1 METTATILLVVSEA
15 GSRGIAAR
23 PEQSLLEAL
32 REAKDSGSADS
43 VMSELELGA
52 PCGGKGLCGKCR
64 AKASGSLSAPDE
76 RERHLLS
83 ARELE
88 DGLRLLCR
96 ARVEVEQDGRG
107 PARVEFAPKGQA
119 AILTEGPR
127 IDFAIDPPIRRFAL
141 KLEAPSLEEQLS
153 DEGRLL
159 RALAAAGPKGFAR
172 PSLSVLRQLAIQ
184 ARNPGLSLI
193 LSGEEI
199 VGIGAEEEAL
209 RPAYGL
215 GVDIGTTT
223 LACYLVDLGTGGIV
237 ATASGLNEQRAFGA
251 DVISRIAAASTGPEG
266 LESLRARIARQIT
279 DLGRGLLEGVGSRPE
294 DLLSIAIAGNTTML
308 HLAAGI
314 LPTAIAAAPF
324 PPVFTEA
331 HRASAN
337 ELGLGFPEACGVW
350 LLPGV
355 SGYVGADIVSG
366 IAALGISSRPG
377 RELLLDI
384 GTNGEIALGGA
395 EGIWCCATA
404 AGPAFEGAGIGMGM
418 GGVTG
423 AIDGVWLDGDSI
435 GFSVIGGGPP
445 KGLCGSGVLDALAV
459 FLEVGLVDQT
469 GRIPDGEELASLPPA
484 LAALR
489 SENEGMARLSI
500 GGGVWLS
507 QADLRNLQL
516 AISAIGAGIE
526 VLLARSGTRPEEV
539 ERVWLAGGFG
549 SYLDLGSALRV
560 GLVPASLGD
569 RILVAGNSSGSGAAA
584 ACASRSFLAETERA
598 RGLCRY
604 IELSSSPDFTEAYME
619 HMLFPEG

>member
-1 METTATILLVVSEA
+1 METTATMLLVVSEA

-32 REAKDSGSADS
+32 REAKDSGPADS
-43 VMSELELGA
+43 VLSELELGA

-76 RERHLLS
+76 RERRLLS

-88 DGLRLLCR
+88 DGYRLLCR
-96 ARVEVEQDGRG
+96 ARLEAEQDGRG
-107 PARVEFAPKGQA
+107 PARVEFASKGQA

-127 IDFAIDPPIRRFAL
+127 LDFALDPPTLRLAL
-141 KLEAPSLEEQLS
+141 ELEAPSLEEQLS
-153 DEGRLL
+153 DEERLL
-159 RALAAAGPKGFAR
+159 RALAAAGRRGFSR
-172 PSLSVLRQLAIQ
+172 PSLAVLRQLAIH
-184 ARNPGLSLI
+184 ARNPGLSLVV
-193 LSGEEI
+193 SGEQI
-199 VGIGAEEEAL
+199 VGVGAEEEAR

-223 LACYLVDLGTGGIV
+223 LACYLVELRRGKIV
-237 ATASGLNEQRAFGA
+237 ATASALNEQRSFGA
-251 DVISRIAAASTGPEG
+251 DVISRIAAASTGAEG
-266 LESLRARIARQIT
+266 LEALRTRIARQIT
-279 DLGRGLLEGVGSRPE
+279 DLGRGLLEEAGSRPE

-308 HLAAGI
+308 HLVAGI

-331 HRASAN
+331 HRASAG
-337 ELGLGFPEACGVW
+337 EFGLGFPEVCGVW

-366 IAALGISSRPG
+366 IAALGMSSRSSC
-377 RELLLDI
+377 ELLLDI

-423 AIDGVWLDGDSI
+423 AIDAVWLDGDEI
-435 GFSVIGGGPP
+435 GFSVIGGGAP

-459 FLEVGLVDQT
+459 FLEIGLVDQT
-469 GRIPDGEELASLPPA
+469 GRIPDAEEVASLSPR

-489 SENEGMARLSI
+489 FEEGGLVKLAI

-516 AISAIGAGIE
+516 AISAIAAGVE
-526 VLLARSGTRPEEV
+526 VLLARAGKRPEDV

-560 GLVPASLGD
+560 GLVPAVLGD

-584 ACASRSFLAETERA
+584 ACASLSFLAEAERA

-604 IELSSSPDFTEAYME
+604 IELSSSPAFTEAYME
-619 HMLFPEG
+619 HMLFPEA